1 MPRHYIDLNIGGGRS
16 REERME
22 FRAIKEEILNRPW
35 LFVEDVK
42 RGRVKFLD

>member
-1 MPRHYIDLNIGGGRS
+1 MLRYYIDFNIGGGRS

-22 FRAIKEEILNRPW
+22 FRVIKEEILNRFW